1 MAECLEILA
10 SKEVGL
16 NDNQWPSRFA
26 YPLLARCK
34 KESLVGMS
42 NKPFHFMTY
51 PKKRVIS
58 MIILNT
64 KSCEKI
70 IRKIDVQ
77 ELVSF
82 MRLVQLSLPSRQVHH
97 SEIRLS
103 CLTFLVQFH
112 LTNPPE
118 ELLPDELRSGTE
130 ENKKRRI
137 LEKSH
142 TNGPFKIKRHA

>member
-1 MAECLEILA
+1 MAECLELMA
-10 SKEVGL
+10 CKEVSL

-34 KESLVGMS
+34 KSSLANMSRNPTRFLAHSKES
-42 NKPFHFMTY
+42 
-51 PKKRVIS
+51 VIS

-77 ELVSF
+77 ELTSF
-82 MRLVQLSLPSRQVHH
+82 MRLVHLDHPSGPLHH
-97 SEIRLS
+97 SEIRLA

-112 LTNPPE
+112 LMNLPKQLIPE
-118 ELLPDELRSGTE
+118 ELCLRME
-130 ENKKRRI
+130 ERKKKRT
-137 LEKSH
+137 LEGR
-142 TNGPFKIKRHA
+142 TEWPIKMKRRT